1 MIIHEAER
9 EGILLTNDPDKI
21 DLEAVCDLV
30 AKQYWGP
37 SRVRRTTKK
46 AFENSYSFVLLDGE
60 TLVGCARVV
69 TDFVTCA
76 YIEDVIVDDSLR
88 GKGIGQWMI
97 SEIMH
102 CPDLAEQHRWLL
114 MTVDAQSFY
123 RKLGFTDPGHPDW
136 IMEYTQP
143 YPTE

>member
-1 MIIHEAER
+1 MSVYEAER
-9 EGILLTNDPDKI
+9 SGILLTNDPAKI
-21 DLEAVCDLV
+21 DLDAVCDLV
-30 AKQYWGP
+30 ERQYWGP
-37 SRVRRTTKK
+37 SRVRRTTKA
-46 AFENSYSFVLLDGE
+46 AFENSYSFVLLRGE
-60 TLVGCARVV
+60 ELVGCIRVV

-88 GKGIGQWMI
+88 GQGVGQWMVR
-97 SEIMH
+97 EVMQ
-102 CPDLAEQHRWLL
+102 CPDCAEQHRWLL

-123 RKLGFTDPGHPDW
+123 EKIGFHAPANPDW

>member
-21 DLEAVCDLV
+21 DIDAVCDLV
-30 AKQYWGP
+30 AKQYWGL
-37 SRVRRTTKK
+37 SRIRRTTEA
-46 AFENSYSFVLLDGE
+46 AFRNSYSFVLLEQGR
-60 TLVGCARVV
+60 TVGCARVV

-97 SEIMH
+97 DEIMH

-123 RKLGFTDPGHPDW
+123 RKLGFTEPGHPDW